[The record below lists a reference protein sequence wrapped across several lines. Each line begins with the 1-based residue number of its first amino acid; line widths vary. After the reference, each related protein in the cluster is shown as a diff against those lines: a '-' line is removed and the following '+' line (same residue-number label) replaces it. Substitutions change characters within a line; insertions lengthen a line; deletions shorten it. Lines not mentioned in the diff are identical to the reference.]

1 MKTFLTR
8 VLVAGAAAVA
18 VLDGGQA
25 ATWSFSF
32 VGTDFP
38 VAVNGS
44 GILTTTDA
52 GSPFTVTG
60 ATGTITDT
68 SGTFTITGLSFYA
81 GADNLLFSPPSAGT
95 WYVDFGGVSF
105 TTSGG
110 PDFNIGGGGDYAPQH
125 NLLNDSWQNPSGGAN
140 QGSPPG
146 LTAGS
151 YNIDL
156 TVAQIPEPSTW
167 AMLGLGFAALGLA
180 ALRHRKSPVSAFD

>member
-8 VLVAGAAAVA
+8 VLMAGVAAVG
-18 VLDGGQA
+18 VFDGAQA

-32 VGTDFP
+32 VGLDFP
-38 VAVNGS
+38 IAVNGS

-60 ATGTITDT
+60 ATGAITDS
-68 SGTFTITGLSFYA
+68 SGTFAITGLSLYA
-81 GADNLLFSPPSAGT
+81 AADNLLYSPPSPGN

-110 PDFNIGGGGDYAPQH
+110 PDFNLGGGGDDAPQF
-125 NLLNDSWQNPSGGAN
+125 NLLNDSWQNPTGGAN
-140 QGSPPG
+140 QGSPPS

-151 YNIDL
+151 YNIDFII
-156 TVAQIPEPSTW
+156 TQIPEPSTW
-167 AMLGLGFAALGLA
+167 TMLGLGLAALGLA
-180 ALRHRKSPVSAFD
+180 TLRHRKSPMSAFD